1 MPTNRLV
8 TYLASNDL
16 FKNLDEAALSTL
28 EGELEL
34 VQLAEGETL
43 YRQGDPGDSMYVLV
57 HGRLGVRSRDAHG
70 REMVIGEEAE
80 PGTSVGEMSL
90 VTGQARVVTV
100 YALSAVELVRLSKE
114 GFDRLKEERP
124 HILADLAETTAPR
137 WQRVQLARVLTN
149 LLGELDTAALLDL
162 QTELEWQQLSH
173 GEVLFHRGDP
183 GDATYIVVNGRL
195 RIAVTRPDGTERV
208 VDESG
213 PGDIVGEFAL
223 LTGEPRSATVYAI
236 RETNLVK
243 LTPPVFARLLERY
256 PHAMMHIA
264 RIIISRHKRSLRPT
278 PAPPTRATN
287 LALIPASQGVPLS
300 EFAHRLAEHLAVFGR
315 VMHLSSTRLDHVY
328 GRGDAAQTTLDDP
341 TAPIL
346 DGWLSEQ
353 ETEHRFILYEA
364 DTTWSPWTAR
374 CVRQADRI
382 LIVGQPDADP
392 TRGPVETAMRS
403 LGATARTELVLLH
416 PADTIRPTGTSNWL
430 AQRQVHAHHHVRIDD
445 VAHYQR
451 LARRLTGRTVG
462 LVLSG
467 GAARGFAH
475 LGVFRALEE
484 LGIPIDRVGGT
495 SMGSL
500 LGAGYAMGRD
510 YQDMF
515 KLAEIFANPKQ
526 LFDYTLPFASL
537 MATKKITRVVVDVCE
552 GLHIEDL
559 WRPYF
564 CVSTNLSKAEPVVH
578 QTGPLWKSVRASI
591 AIPGIFSP
599 ILHESD
605 VLVDGGAMN
614 NFPVDIMRELSEGG
628 TVIGVNVS
636 PPEETSEAYH
646 FGPSISGWQVL
657 WSRINPFV
665 KRIHVP
671 SLAANLIRA
680 VRINSTY
687 QIKTEQ
693 SLADVLIQPDV
704 AQFAS
709 LEFAAY
715 ESISEIG
722 YQAARPQLALWR
734 EEQEPPAV
742 SALRPEETAA

>member
-8 TYLASNDL
+8 TYLASNEL
-16 FKNLDEAALSTL
+16 FRNLDEAALSAL
-28 EGELEL
+28 EQELEL

-43 YRQGDPGDSMYVLV
+43 YRQGDPGDSVYVLV
-57 HGRLGVRSRDAHG
+57 RGRLGVRSRDANG

-90 VTGQARVVTV
+90 VTGQARMVTV
-100 YALSAVELVRLSKE
+100 FALSEAELVRLSKG
-114 GFDRLKEERP
+114 GFDRLTEEHP

-162 QTELEWQQLSH
+162 QAELEWQQLSH

-195 RIAVTRPDGTERV
+195 RIVVTRPDGTERV

-223 LTGEPRSATVYAI
+223 LTGEPRSATVVAI

-264 RIIISRHKRSLRPT
+264 RIIINRHKRSLRPT
-278 PAPPTRATN
+278 PAPRTRATN
-287 LALIPASQGVPLS
+287 LALLPASQGVPLS
-300 EFAHRLAEHLAVFGR
+300 EFAHRLAEHLAVFGP
-315 VMHLSSTRLDHVY
+315 VMHLSSTRLDQVY
-328 GRGDAAQTTLDDP
+328 GKGDAAQTTLDDP
-341 TAPIL
+341 TTPIL
-346 DGWLSEQ
+346 DGWMSEQ
-353 ETEHRFILYEA
+353 ETKHRFILYEA
-364 DTTWSPWTAR
+364 DPTWSPWTAR

-392 TRGPVETAMRS
+392 TRGPVEIAMRS

-430 AQRQVHAHHHVRIDD
+430 AQRQVHTHHHVRINDT
-445 VAHYQR
+445 AHYQR

-495 SMGSL
+495 SMGAL
-500 LGAGYAMGRD
+500 LGAGYAMGRG
-510 YQDMF
+510 YEDMF
-515 KLAEIFANPKQ
+515 KLAEIFANPRQ

-537 MATKKITRVVVDVCE
+537 MATKKITRVVVEVCE

-564 CVSTNLSKAEPVVH
+564 CVSTNLSKAEPVIH

-599 ILHESD
+599 ILYESD

-636 PPEETSEAYH
+636 PPEETAEAYH

-734 EEQEPPAV
+734 DEQEPPAV
-742 SALRPEETAA
+742 PTLRPEETVA